1 MADHEQD
8 QKTEQPTEKHVT
20 EAIERGKFARSS
32 EMGLAFTLAATLGVI
47 GLTAT
52 SASHEIANLTVN
64 TLSNL
69 GSANVAI
76 DTASTVPGVAA
87 STLGRVL
94 VLNAAYD
101 SATLRAAEEAAALE
115 NARPAKNNPTQKP
128 GPIVSPSVAPP
139 CPAPSLWSRPRP
151 PSANPAQP

>member
-47 GLTAT
+47 GLTGLTAT

-101 SATLRAAEEAAALE
+101 SAPLRAAEEAAALE

-128 GPIVSPSVAPP
+128 GPIASPSVAPP
-139 CPAPSLWSRPRP
+139 LPRSLPLVSPKPAIR
-151 PSANPAQP
+151 